1 MDSLLQGIL
10 DWVTLHPWLAGLVV
24 FLIALLESLIVIGL
38 LIPGAFLLFGAGAL
52 IATGN
57 LPLVPIMLWTI
68 GGAIAGDTVSF
79 LIGRHYHQRLRV
91 MWPLKRYPAMVN
103 RGTDFFFRHGG
114 KSVFMA
120 RFVGP
125 VRPIVPAIAGM
136 MEMPVARF
144 LAVDVIASILWAPAY
159 ILPGMVFGASLGL
172 AAEVAGRLVV
182 LLVVVAG
189 IAWLCIEFIRGI
201 TRLLQPPASALLGRL
216 LDWSRNHP
224 RIRPLAGSL
233 LDPDHPEARGLA
245 TLAVLL
251 FSMLWALLLIL
262 RQELHGR
269 FMASFDV
276 YVFHSLQGLRTPWVD
291 NVMVFIT
298 QFGQQLPLA
307 AILAGGC
314 LWLLRK
320 GRSRA
325 ALHWLAAYAGAGILT
340 WVLKVSAQVAR
351 PVDWQSGFS
360 FPSAHVSMSLAVFGF
375 LALMIAREMPYR
387 SRWLPYS
394 AAALVVSAIAF
405 SRLYLGVHWFSDI
418 LGAVTLGIFWIALL
432 GIAYDHHPAPRLN
445 AGGLVSF
452 VLLLTIVAGALQ
464 VQQRF
469 DRDLAHYLPRPDML
483 TVNRDAWRDDLWRL
497 APPYRIDLEGSPKQP
512 MNVQWAGELETLQAL
527 LESRGWRLPTGMG
540 AASFLNLL
548 TPEPSIDQ
556 LPILPQV
563 HDGLHPD
570 LVMVTDP
577 PNSLGLTVLRL
588 WPTRVQFAGDKTPV
602 WLGNVSTLYMQQ
614 TPVLLTILMTGRNFD
629 APLRQLRS
637 ALGKDVDMQP
647 VQRPVD
653 TLPEDITW
661 NGKVLLVS
669 DPGSRK

>member
-10 DWVTLHPWLAGLVV
+10 DWVTLHPYLAGLLV

-57 LPLVPIMLWTI
+57 LSLVPILLWTI
-68 GGAIAGDTVSF
+68 CGAITGDTISF

-91 MWPLKRYPAMVN
+91 MWPLRRYPAMVN

-144 LAVDVIASILWAPAY
+144 LGVDVVASVLWAPAY

-182 LLVVVAG
+182 LLVVIAG
-189 IAWLCIEFIRGI
+189 ITWLCIEFIRGFK
-201 TRLLQPPASALLGRL
+201 RLLQPPASALLDRL

-224 RIRPLAGSL
+224 RIKPLAGSL

-245 TLAVLL
+245 TLAALL
-251 FSMLWALLLIL
+251 FFMLWALLLIL

-276 YVFHSLQGLRTPWVD
+276 YLFHTLQGLRTPWVD
-291 NVMVFIT
+291 RLMVFIT
-298 QFGQQLPLA
+298 QFGQQLLLA
-307 AILAGGC
+307 AILTGGC
-314 LWLLRK
+314 LWLFRK

-325 ALHWLAAYAGAGILT
+325 AWHWLAAYAGAGILT
-340 WVLKVSAQVAR
+340 WVLKISAQVAR
-351 PVDWQSGFS
+351 PLDWQSGFS

-375 LALMIAREMPYR
+375 LALLVAREMPYR

-394 AAALVVSAIAF
+394 TAAVIVTAIAF
-405 SRLYLGVHWFSDI
+405 SRLYLGVHWFSDV
-418 LGAVTLGIFWIALL
+418 LGAATLGIFWVALL
-432 GIAYDHHPAPRLN
+432 GIAYDHHPAPRLH
-445 AGGLVSF
+445 AVGLLSF
-452 VLLLTIVAGALQ
+452 VLLITVVAGALQ
-464 VQQRF
+464 IQQRF
-469 DRDLAHYLPRPDML
+469 ERDLAHYLPRPDML
-483 TVNRDAWRDDLWRL
+483 TVSRDAWHDELWEL
-497 APPYRIDLEGSPKQP
+497 APSYRIDLEGSPKQP
-512 MNVQWAGELETLQAL
+512 MNVQWAGSLDTLRRL
-527 LESRGWRLPTGMG
+527 LESRGWRPPTGLG
-540 AASFLNLL
+540 AAGFLNLL
-548 TPEPSIDQ
+548 TPEPSIEQ

-577 PNSLGLTVLRL
+577 PHAAGLTVLRL
-588 WPTRVQFAGDKTPV
+588 WPTRVQFANGDTPV
-602 WLGNVSTLYMQQ
+602 WLGNVSTLFMERTQ
-614 TPVLLTILMTGRNFD
+614 VLLTILRTHRNFD
-629 APLRQLRS
+629 APLRQLRT
-637 ALGKDVDMQP
+637 ALGEDVDKLIQ
-647 VQRPVD
+647 QRPVD
-653 TLPEDITW
+653 TLPGDITW
-661 NGKVLLVS
+661 NGEVLLAS
-669 DPGSRK
+669 ELRK

>member
-10 DWVTLHPWLAGLVV
+10 DWVPLHPYLAGLLV
-24 FLIALLESLIVIGL
+24 FCIALLESLIVIGL

-57 LPLVPIMLWTI
+57 LPLVPILLWTI
-68 GGAIAGDTVSF
+68 GGAIAGDTISF

-91 MWPLKRYPAMVN
+91 MWPLRRYPAMVN

-144 LAVDVIASILWAPAY
+144 LGVDVVASVLWAPAY

-182 LLVVVAG
+182 LLIVIAG
-189 IAWLCIEFIRGI
+189 VTWLSVELIRGI
-201 TRLLQPPASALLGRL
+201 TRLLQPPASVLLDRL

-224 RIRPLAGSL
+224 RIKPLTGSL
-233 LDPDHPEARGLA
+233 LDPAHPEARGLA

-251 FSMLWALLLIL
+251 FFTLWGLLLIS

-276 YVFHSLQGLRTPWVD
+276 YLFHALQTLRTPWAD
-291 NVMVFIT
+291 RLMVFIT
-298 QFGQQLPLA
+298 QFGQQLLLA

-314 LWLLRK
+314 LWLFRK

-325 ALHWLAAYAGAGILT
+325 AWHWLAAYAGTGILT

-375 LALMIAREMPYR
+375 LALLVARELPYR
-387 SRWLPYS
+387 NRWLPYS
-394 AAALVVSAIAF
+394 TAAVAVTAIAF
-405 SRLYLGVHWFSDI
+405 SRLYLGVHWFSDV
-418 LGAVTLGIFWIALL
+418 LGAATLGIFWVALL
-432 GIAYDHHPAPRLN
+432 GIAYDHHPAPRLH
-445 AGGLVSF
+445 AGGLVAF
-452 VLLLTIVAGALQ
+452 VLLVTIVAGSLQ

-469 DRDLAHYLPRPDML
+469 GRDLTHYLPRPDLL
-483 TVNRDAWRDDLWRL
+483 TVTRDAWQEDIWQL

-512 MNVQWAGELETLQAL
+512 MNVQWAGDLGTLQAL
-527 LESRGWRLPTGMG
+527 LEARGWRLPTGLG

-548 TPEPSIDQ
+548 TPEPSIGQ

-563 HDGLHPD
+563 HDGLHPE

-577 PNSLGLTVLRL
+577 AHNEGLTVLRL
-588 WPTRVQFAGDKTPV
+588 WLTRMQFATGATPV
-602 WLGNVSTLYMQQ
+602 WLGNVSTLFMEQ
-614 TPVLLTILMTGRNFD
+614 TPVLLTILRTDRNFD
-629 APLRQLRS
+629 APLRQLRRP
-637 ALGKDVDMQP
+637 LGEDVESLLR
-647 VQRPVD
+647 QRPVES
-653 TLPEDITW
+653 LPGDIAWDGT
-661 NGKVLLVS
+661 VLLAS
-669 DPGSRK
+669 EPGK

>member
-1 MDSLLQGIL
+1 MDSLLQAIL
-10 DWVTLHPWLAGLVV
+10 DWVTLHPVLAGLVV

-68 GGAIAGDTVSF
+68 AGAIAGDTISF

-91 MWPLKRYPAMVN
+91 MWPLRRYPAMVN

-125 VRPIVPAIAGM
+125 VRPVIPAIAGM

-144 LAVDVIASILWAPAY
+144 LGVDIVASILWAPAY

-182 LLVVVAG
+182 LLVVIAG
-189 IAWLCIEFIRGI
+189 ITWLCIELMRGI
-201 TRLLQPPASALLGRL
+201 TRLLQPPASALLDRL

-224 RIRPLAGSL
+224 RIKPLAGSL
-233 LDPDHPEARGLA
+233 LDPKHPEARGLA
-245 TLAVLL
+245 ALAVLL
-251 FSMLWALLLIL
+251 FFTLWALLLIF

-276 YVFHSLQGLRTPWVD
+276 YLFHTLQSLRTPWMD
-291 NVMVFIT
+291 SAMVFLT
-298 QFGQQLPLA
+298 QFGQQLLLA

-314 LWLLRK
+314 LWLFRQ

-325 ALHWLAAYAGAGILT
+325 AWHWLAAYAGTGILT
-340 WVLKVSAQVAR
+340 WVLKVSAQEAR
-351 PVDWQSGFS
+351 PVDWHSGYS
-360 FPSAHVSMSLAVFGF
+360 FPSAHVSMSLAVYGF
-375 LALMIAREMPYR
+375 LALLVARELYYR
-387 SRWLPYS
+387 NRWLPYS
-394 AAALVVSAIAF
+394 IAALVVTAIAF
-405 SRLYLGVHWFSDI
+405 SRLYLGVHWFSDV
-418 LGAVTLGIFWIALL
+418 LGAVTLGLFWVALL
-432 GIAYDHHPAPRLN
+432 GIAYDHHPAPRLH
-445 AGGLVSF
+445 ARGLVGF
-452 VLLLTIVAGALQ
+452 VLLIAIVAGSLQ

-469 DRDLAHYLPRPDML
+469 ERDLAHYLPRPDLL
-483 TVNRDAWRDDLWRL
+483 TVNREAWLEELWQR
-497 APPYRIDLEGSPKQP
+497 APAYRIDLEGSPKQP
-512 MNVQWAGELETLQAL
+512 MNVQWAGELDTLQDL
-527 LESRGWRLPTGMG
+527 LASRGWRAPTGLG

-570 LVMVTDP
+570 LVMVADP
-577 PNSLGLTVLRL
+577 PHGEGLTVLRL
-588 WPTRVQFAGDKTPV
+588 WPTRVQFAGGAVPV
-602 WLGNVSTLYMQQ
+602 WLGNVSTQHMEQ
-614 TPVLLTILMTGRNFD
+614 TPVLLTLLRTERNFN
-629 APLRQLRS
+629 APLRQLRN
-637 ALGKDVDMQP
+637 ALGEDVAIQLR
-647 VQRPVD
+647 QRPAAGP
-653 TLPEDITW
+653 TANITW
-661 NGKVLLVS
+661 DGTVLLAEEVE
-669 DPGSRK
+669 